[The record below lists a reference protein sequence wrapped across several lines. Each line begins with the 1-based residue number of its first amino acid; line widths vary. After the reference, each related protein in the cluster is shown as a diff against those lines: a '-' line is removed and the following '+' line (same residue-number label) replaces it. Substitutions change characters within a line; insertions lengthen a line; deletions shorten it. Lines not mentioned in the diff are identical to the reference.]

1 MHKLHPSFFVF
12 LHSHSHKT
20 NMHENNMKRVPF
32 LCFVNIMNT
41 FFLVLGG
48 STTNAFSN
56 EEEDENKI
64 GNELE

>member
-1 MHKLHPSFFVF
+1 M
-12 LHSHSHKT
+12 
-20 NMHENNMKRVPF
+20 
-32 LCFVNIMNT
+32 NI

-48 STTNAFSN
+48 STANAFSN

>member
-1 MHKLHPSFFVF
+1 MHK
-12 LHSHSHKT
+12 
-20 NMHENNMKRVPF
+20 NNIKRVTF
-32 LCFVNIMNT
+32 LCAINIMNT
-41 FFLVLGG
+41 LFLVLGG